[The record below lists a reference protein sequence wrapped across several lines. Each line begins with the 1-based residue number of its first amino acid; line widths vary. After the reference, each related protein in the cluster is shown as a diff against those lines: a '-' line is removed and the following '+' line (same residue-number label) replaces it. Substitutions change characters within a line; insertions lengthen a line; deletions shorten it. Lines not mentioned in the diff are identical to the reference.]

1 MGSNPH
7 EFRLMLGTDKCCA
20 SCSRVPISKLW
31 TLGLEPK
38 YLLLGWLGL
47 NTRSV
52 NVTVLYI
59 FLNFCKRKEWKKTVL
74 GILGSHPAMFTD
86 LVNNETVHSGGV
98 GWHFRQKTAGCD
110 VSPSPSKCFVKDH
123 KLKIQIA

>member
-31 TLGLEPK
+31 TLGLGPK

-47 NTRSV
+47 KNLVRKR
-52 NVTVLYI
+52 NCFIYFFK
-59 FLNFCKRKEWKKTVL
+59 FL
-74 GILGSHPAMFTD
+74 
-86 LVNNETVHSGGV
+86 
-98 GWHFRQKTAGCD
+98 
-110 VSPSPSKCFVKDH
+110 
-123 KLKIQIA
+123 